1 MKTIE
6 GDLIELALEGH
17 FDVIV
22 HGCNCFCSMGGG
34 IARTIKS
41 VFPAA
46 YAADCKTTSGDRD
59 KLGTC
64 TVADCP
70 TESGTVT
77 VVNAYTQYDYAGP
90 GVLVDYDALTQC
102 LEWVARTYPSERI
115 GLPRIGAGLAG
126 GDWHHIQPIIEKT
139 LHHTDCTLV
148 LFGPDSQQ

>member
-1 MKTIE
+1 MKTIH
-6 GDLIELALEGH
+6 GDLIELALEGR

-34 IARTIKS
+34 IARTIRA

-46 YAADCKTTSGDRD
+46 YEADCKTTSGDRG

-90 GVLVDYDALTQC
+90 GVLVDYDALTHC
-102 LEWVARTYPSERI
+102 LEWVAKTFPDQRL
-115 GLPRIGAGLAG
+115 GLPKIGAGLAG
-126 GDWHHIQPIIEKT
+126 GDWARIEKIIETT
-139 LHHTDCTLV
+139 LARTEYTVV
-148 LFGPDSQQ
+148 LFGPV